1 MACFRGNREEFYGE
15 VLLLDNRKLTLTVEQ
30 GIKRSSKAASVLQLV
45 FVELGVVE
53 VEFFGL
59 KFCDNRQQTL
69 WLDPSKTL
77 LQHKELAGPPYIFYF
92 GVKFYIEDPSK
103 LNEETTRRQFYLQLC
118 QDVRRGRLPCS
129 GHLKAQL
136 CALMLQVDRG
146 NHSEDNTS
154 DAEETQEVQLIRK
167 TLSGVPRSEAQR
179 HFLSV
184 CSSLQMYGVSLFAA
198 YGENHTEYFLGPTP
212 VGVVI
217 FKNKELVGKY
227 LWQRIIKL
235 HFKAEKFELRVSG
248 RKGSETS
255 FFFQTSDRRNCKR
268 LWKCCVEHHTFFR
281 MSETNLVTHKLKHSR
296 MSETNLVTHKLKH
309 SRMSETNLVTH
320 KLKDSRMSETNLVTH
335 KLKHSNFTCSKTPS
349 LCLLKNGIDNKT
361 ASADVCVRATR
372 RANQKPSFSIELI
385 TKYNAL
391 PAVQRGSE
399 GRAKPDHA
407 KPSAP
412 WENNTNI
419 GLFNP
424 TFCPNTNKD
433 EQVPG
438 RPQRRS
444 RSLDGDRPIR
454 EQRRRSRSRGNT
466 SSGTESEKMSS
477 NSERCRRRPPNCSCH
492 SDHGPDATSCHHR
505 RRRTRSHSPDNQIWK
520 HIQKELVEP
529 PGLIDRQM
537 EDIPYKEVRV
547 LGESVRM
554 CRSRLTRRH
563 QRWVS
568 ASDLCR
574 TELLPPLPVTT
585 AADTSCWFPTSEH
598 S

>member
-1 MACFRGNREEFYGE
+1 MVTQQQTQRNQRRRRADFDKGPEEERKRRISSRTMACFRGNREEFYGE

-30 GIKRSSKAASVLQLV
+30 GIKRSSKAVSILQLV

-59 KFCDNRQQTL
+59 KFCDNWQQTL

-77 LQHKELAGPPYIFYF
+77 SQHKELAGPPYIFYF

-129 GHLKAQL
+129 GHLRAQL
-136 CALMLQVDRG
+136 CALMLQADRG
-146 NHSEDNTS
+146 NQSEDNTS

-235 HFKAEKFELRVSG
+235 HYKDEKFELRVSG
-248 RKGSETS
+248 RNGSATS
-255 FFFQTSDRRNCKR
+255 FFFQTSDCRSCKH

-281 MSETNLVTHKLKHSR
+281 MSEINLLTHKLNHNS
-296 MSETNLVTHKLKH
+296 
-309 SRMSETNLVTH
+309 
-320 KLKDSRMSETNLVTH
+320 
-335 KLKHSNFTCSKTPS
+335 FTCSKTPS
-349 LCLLKNGIDNKT
+349 LRLLKNGIDNKT

-372 RANQKPSFSIELI
+372 QANHKPSCSSELI
-385 TKYNAL
+385 TKHSAL

-424 TFCPNTNKD
+424 KFCPNTNKD

-454 EQRRRSRSRGNT
+454 EQRRSRSHSRGNT
-466 SSGTESEKMSS
+466 SSGSESEKMSS
-477 NSERCRRRPPNCSCH
+477 NSERCRRRPPKCRH
-492 SDHGPDATSCHHR
+492 SDHGPDTTSCHHR
-505 RRRTRSHSPDNQIWK
+505 RRHTQSHSPDNQIWK

-529 PGLIDRQM
+529 PSLIDRQM

-547 LGESVRM
+547 LGEPVRM
-554 CRSRLTRRH
+554 RRSRWTRRH

-568 ASDLCR
+568 ASDLRC

-585 AADTSCWFPTSEH
+585 AADTSCRFPTSKH